1 MKTVFL
7 SVIRKKRF
15 YVLALL
21 AALLAWVWSMMD
33 MRLSAEAFQDALAD
47 NPYGYQA
54 DVCLMESD
62 GRKLCYTEIGNDSLP
77 LIVFIHGAPSS
88 SAFWKD
94 MLKDSLLLSKAKLLA
109 VDRPGYGYS
118 GYGKP
123 ETSVR
128 KQASLIARLIQEKS
142 ALHSAIVLHGSSYG
156 GTVAARIAMDFP
168 HLVDG
173 LLLQSASVAP
183 GKEKTY
189 QFTHITENTWLRWLL
204 PGSIHVANQEKLTHK
219 MELDSMARLWN
230 RIKAAVVVLHG
241 KSDGLIYPENAFFA
255 QERLTNASFLDVAVL
270 EGRKHDLLWTKRDLL
285 IQSLV
290 KLLQLGEKQGAAR

>member
-1 MKTVFL
+1 MKTILFKA
-7 SVIRKKRF
+7 IRKKR
-15 YVLALL
+15 YYALLLALGF
-21 AALLAWVWSMMD
+21 LAWVWSFMD
-33 MRLSAEAFQDALAD
+33 MRLSAEAFQEALAD

-54 DVCLMESD
+54 DVCAIEGD
-62 GRKLCYTEIGNDSLP
+62 GRTLCYTEIGNDSLP

-88 SAFWKD
+88 SSFWKD

-142 ALHSAIVLHGSSYG
+142 ALHSAIILHGSSYG

-189 QFTHITENTWLRWLL
+189 QFTYITENTWLRWLL
-204 PGSIHVANQEKLTHK
+204 PGSIHVANQEKLTHQI
-219 MELDSMARLWN
+219 ELDSMANLWN

-255 QERLTNASFLDVAVL
+255 QERLTNASFLDVKVL
-270 EGRKHDLLWTKRDLL
+270 ENRKHDLLWTRRDLL
-285 IQSLV
+285 IKSLEQ
-290 KLLQLGEKQGAAR
+290 LLHLGEKQALNR